1 MAVSQAP
8 ESPAVDSGEVTE
20 GLSPKEQLAQAA
32 LSLGGLMRQLGAL
45 ALEVHERVPG
55 AWQVKLAKEAAMA
68 IQQLRKPETLQRLK
82 GALATQT
89 GSDIHLDF
97 VLTDLPM
104 PIAAGSSTQAFTAAM
119 DPNRPSVSQAQRI
132 REAMAKPL
140 IKRFMEVFEAEVLRV
155 DAPAP
160 APAIPAN
167 IPEPASVDRLE
178 SSDD

>member
-1 MAVSQAP
+1 
-8 ESPAVDSGEVTE
+8 
-20 GLSPKEQLAQAA
+20 
-32 LSLGGLMRQLGAL
+32 
-45 ALEVHERVPG
+45 
-55 AWQVKLAKEAAMA
+55 MA

-97 VLTDLPM
+97 VLTDVPM
-104 PIAAGSSTQAFTAAM
+104 PIAAGMQAQAFTAAM
-119 DPNRPSVSQAQRI
+119 DPTRPSVSQAQRI

-160 APAIPAN
+160 TPVSPSQIHEA
-167 IPEPASVDRLE
+167 ASVERLE
-178 SSDD
+178 GGDSTGLSDTGG